1 MIVQNIPNKVIGMIK
16 QHEGFRDKPYRCTA
30 GKLTIGYGRN
40 LDDVGISNREATILL
55 YNDIIEATESVRV
68 VFSGFEFDEF
78 SENRQAALIDM
89 MFNLG
94 RSRFMKFKKMI
105 TAIRCKDWNEAA
117 DQAKDSRWFY
127 QVGERGVKIVRL
139 LMEG

>member
-1 MIVQNIPNKVIGMIK
+1 MIVQDISNNVIGMIK

-40 LDDVGISNREATILL
+40 LDDVGISNREATVLL

-68 VFSGFEFDEF
+68 VFSGFKFDEF

-94 RSRFMKFKKMI
+94 RSRFIKFKKMI
-105 TAIRCKDWNEAA
+105 TAIRYKDWNEAA
-117 DQAKDSRWFY
+117 DQAKDSRWFS

-139 LMEG
+139 LREG

>member
-1 MIVQNIPNKVIGMIK
+1 MIAHNISNKVIGMIK

-40 LDDVGISNREATILL
+40 LDDVGISNREATVLL

-68 VFSGFEFDEF
+68 VFSGFKFDEF

-94 RSRFMKFKKMI
+94 RPRFVLFRNMI
-105 TAIRCKDWNEAA
+105 KAINDGDWDSAASEAM
-117 DQAKDSRWFY
+117 DSVWAT
-127 QVGERGVKIVRL
+127 QVGNRANEIAGMLK
-139 LMEG
+139 EG

>member
-1 MIVQNIPNKVIGMIK
+1 MIVQNNPNKVIGMIK

-40 LDDVGISNREATILL
+40 LDDVGISNREATVLL
-55 YNDIIEATESVRV
+55 YNDIMEATESVRV

-78 SENRQAALIDM
+78 SKNRQAALIDM

-94 RSRFMKFKKMI
+94 RSRFLKFKKMI

-117 DQAKDSRWFY
+117 DQAKDSRWFS
-127 QVGERGVKIVRL
+127 QVGKRGVNIVML
-139 LMEG
+139 LREG